1 MSTITSSFYHRLTD
15 PINQISAAS
24 VVLAIVLIAYF
35 LASFTELSALQKAYN
50 SCKPFVTFVYSC
62 FFKPHTGDGTGN
74 QQDALESFYS
84 SQASVY
90 DATRAKLLQ
99 GREDMLAL
107 VAAQMKHRR
116 EQGQITQKP
125 IWVDVGGGT
134 GWNIEHM
141 QEQLDV
147 QTFFHAVYLVDFST
161 SLCEIARERF
171 KRLGWKNVHV
181 VCEDAR
187 IFRLSAYEAGVD
199 GTKRDFSI
207 GQSIYNQDARDSVG
221 ADLLTMSYSL
231 SMIPEFHP
239 AIDSV
244 TNLLAPN
251 GIVGVVDFY
260 VQNGIEFSGRNYMG
274 GAIDRHC
281 MWISRV
287 FWRTWFE
294 LDRVNLDSARRDYM
308 EYKFGTIIST
318 NRRAKVFG
326 FRIPYYI
333 FVGCTRRTG
342 AMLLHEVAEQDA
354 AVTESPFISALDL
367 QQQALHP
374 KKRRSSSAERRS
386 KMYDTAVVNLA
397 SSLPLPAAYYQNNK
411 TRIYYDHS
419 LPKHTQFND
428 EYIYAFTWEDS
439 RTDARLLKI
448 TNEDV
453 ILAITSA
460 GDNILSY
467 ALERPKR
474 IHAVDL
480 NPAQNNLLEL
490 KVAAFRALEY
500 QDMWKLFGEGKHDYF
515 QKLLVEKL
523 SPYLSSQAFDY
534 WLHVGPQTF
543 NPKGKGFYFT
553 GGSRHALQLIHWLGS
568 LLGVRKDMNRLCE
581 VQTLAEQRE
590 IWTKRVRRVLLSQL
604 LAYFV
609 IGSERFLWKALGVPG
624 EQRAMIEEDY
634 QKASGDRAP
643 TSAAEKSSGTGPPGE
658 VGATKSGQ
666 AIWNYGVQTL
676 DPVANDTL
684 VSEDNHYYL
693 VCLLGQ
699 HPNPIPTHF
708 PTPPPFFPTLTL
720 THTSAGHYTRRCHP
734 DYLTPKA
741 HLKLS
746 APGALD
752 NLRIHTDELAE
763 VFARMQ
769 PESLTIAVLMD
780 SMDWFPPLGPE
791 APAQVLAVNRALK
804 AGGRVLIRSSG
815 LNPWYMRVFEESGFA
830 ARRVAAR
837 VPPGTCTDRVNMYA
851 STWICTKV
859 VGVGEAE
866 EV

>member
-1 MSTITSSFYHRLTD
+1 MSTITSSFYHPLTD

-50 SCKPFVTFVYSC
+50 SCKPFITFAYSC

-99 GREDMLAL
+99 GREDTLAL

-134 GWNIEHM
+134 LQGATTW
-141 QEQLDV
+141 
-147 QTFFHAVYLVDFST
+147 ST
-161 SLCEIARERF
+161 S
-171 KRLGWKNVHV
+171 
-181 VCEDAR
+181 
-187 IFRLSAYEAGVD
+187 
-199 GTKRDFSI
+199 
-207 GQSIYNQDARDSVG
+207 
-221 ADLLTMSYSL
+221 
-231 SMIPEFHP
+231 
-239 AIDSV
+239 
-244 TNLLAPN
+244 
-251 GIVGVVDFY
+251 
-260 VQNGIEFSGRNYMG
+260 
-274 GAIDRHC
+274 
-281 MWISRV
+281 
-287 FWRTWFE
+287 
-294 LDRVNLDSARRDYM
+294 SAR
-308 EYKFGTIIST
+308 SS
-318 NRRAKVFG
+318 A
-326 FRIPYYI
+326 
-333 FVGCTRRTG
+333 RTAG
-342 AMLLHEVAEQDA
+342 PKCAMLLHEVAEQDA

-419 LPKHTQFND
+419 LAKHTQFND

-448 TNEDV
+448 TNEDM

-500 QDMWKLFGEGKHDYF
+500 QDMWKLFGEGKHDNF
-515 QKLLVEKL
+515 QKVLVEKL

-634 QKASGDRAP
+634 QRASGDRAP
-643 TSAAEKSSGTGPPGE
+643 SSAAEKSSGTGQPGE

-693 VCLLGQ
+693 VCLL
-699 HPNPIPTHF
+699 
-708 PTPPPFFPTLTL
+708 
-720 THTSAGHYTRRCHP
+720 GHYTRRCHP

-780 SMDWFPPLGPE
+780 SMDWFPPSGPE

-859 VGVGEAE
+859 VGVGEVE
-866 EV
+866 ET